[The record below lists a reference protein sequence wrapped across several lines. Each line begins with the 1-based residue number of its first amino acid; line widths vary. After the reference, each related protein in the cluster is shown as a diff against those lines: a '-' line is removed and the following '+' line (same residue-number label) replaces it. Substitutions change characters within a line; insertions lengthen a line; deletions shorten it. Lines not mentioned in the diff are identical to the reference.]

1 MNKEALVNRLN
12 ASAKRQKADIVIK
25 NGKIM
30 DVYNQEWIYED
41 IAITDGVIV
50 GLGEYEG
57 ENTID
62 AEGQM
67 IVPGFIDGHVHIES
81 SMVTPIEFAKA
92 VLPHGVT
99 TVVTDPHEIANV
111 SGEKGIVFMLE
122 QARHT
127 PLNIHFMLPSS
138 VPAASFERSGAILK
152 AADLKPFYE
161 EEEEVLG
168 LAEVMDYV
176 SVQQAEEDMV
186 QKLLDARVAGK
197 RIDGHL
203 AGLST
208 DLINIYRTAFVL
220 NDHEVTSKEEA
231 LDRIRRGMY
240 VMMREGSVAKN
251 TLNVL
256 PAVNEKNARRF
267 FFCTDDKHVDDLL
280 SEGSV
285 NHQVKMAI
293 QAGLDPFLAY
303 QLGSL
308 NAAECY
314 GLDAKGAIAPG
325 FDADLLFVSD
335 LENVTVTM
343 TMVKGQTVAEDSKA
357 VYQDHASTA
366 APDQALLDSV
376 KLAAPLNKQDFHMP
390 IDSEQ
395 QINVIQIIPNQLET
409 RLVQVPAPDAREFEP
424 DTEFDLLKIAVVERH
439 KGLKETGLGVVKGFG
454 FKSGA
459 IATTISH
466 DSHNIIAVGT
476 NDEDIAAAV
485 NKLQEIGGGLTII
498 KNGEELHSVPLPI
511 AGLLS
516 DQSAEQVNQ
525 SLLTL
530 HDKLPLIGFT
540 GGFNPF
546 LTLSFLALPVIP
558 DIKMTTTGLF
568 DVKSFQ
574 HISLQ

>member
-1 MNKEALVNRLN
+1 MNKEALVKRLN
-12 ASAKRQKADIVIK
+12 ASARRQKADIVIK

-30 DVYNQEWIYED
+30 DVYNHEWIYED

-50 GLGEYEG
+50 GLGQYEG
-57 ENTID
+57 EETID
-62 AEGQM
+62 AEGQI

-92 VLPHGVT
+92 VLPNGVT
-99 TVVTDPHEIANV
+99 TIITDPHEIANV
-111 SGEKGIVFMLE
+111 SGQEGIKFMIE
-122 QARHT
+122 QARQT

-138 VPAASFERSGAILK
+138 VPAASFERSGAVLQ
-152 AADLKPFYE
+152 AADLEPFYE
-161 EEEEVLG
+161 EKEVLG

-176 SVQQAEEDMV
+176 SVEQGEADMV
-186 QKLLDARVAGK
+186 NKLLDARSAGK

-208 DLINIYRTAFVL
+208 DLINIYRTALVL
-220 NDHEVTSKEEA
+220 TDHEVTTKEEA

-251 TLNVL
+251 TLKVL

-314 GLDAKGAIAPG
+314 GLDTKGAIAPG
-325 FDADLLFVSD
+325 FDADLLFISD
-335 LENVTVTM
+335 VENVTVTK
-343 TMVKGQTVAEDSKA
+343 TMVKGQTVAEDNKA
-357 VYQDHASTA
+357 VGQAQVHTLT
-366 APDQALLDSV
+366 PDRALLDSV
-376 KLAAPLNKQDFHMP
+376 NLAAPLSERDFHMP
-390 IDSEQ
+390 INPQ
-395 QINVIQIIPNQLET
+395 QQMNVIQIIPNQLET
-409 RLVQVPAPDAREFEP
+409 RLVSVPAPEAHIFQP
-424 DTEFDLLKIAVVERH
+424 DIELDLLKIAVVERH
-439 KGLKETGLGVVKGFG
+439 KGLKETGLGIVKGFG
-454 FKSGA
+454 LKSGA

-466 DSHNIIAVGT
+466 DSHNIIVVGT
-476 NDEDIAAAV
+476 NDADIAAAV
-485 NKLQEIGGGLTII
+485 NKLQEIGGGLTVI
-498 KNGEELHSVPLPI
+498 KDGEELHSVPLPI

-516 DQSAEQVNQ
+516 DQSAELVNQ
-525 SLLTL
+525 SLMTL
-530 HDKLPLIGFT
+530 HEKLSFIGFKDC
-540 GGFNPF
+540 FNPF

-574 HISLQ
+574 HIALQ

>member
-314 GLDAKGAIAPG
+314 GLDTKGAIAPG

>member
-1 MNKEALVNRLN
+1 MNKEALVKRLN
-12 ASAKRQKADIVIK
+12 ASARRQKADIVIK

-30 DVYNQEWIYED
+30 DVYNHEWIYED

-50 GLGEYEG
+50 GLGQYEG
-57 ENTID
+57 EETID
-62 AEGQM
+62 AEGQI

-92 VLPHGVT
+92 VLPNGVT
-99 TVVTDPHEIANV
+99 TIITDPHEIANV
-111 SGEKGIVFMLE
+111 SGQEGIKFMIE
-122 QARHT
+122 QARQT

-138 VPAASFERSGAILK
+138 VPAASFERSGAVLR

-161 EEEEVLG
+161 EKEVLG

-176 SVQQAEEDMV
+176 SVEQGEADMV
-186 QKLLDARVAGK
+186 NKLLDARSAGK

-208 DLINIYRTAFVL
+208 DLINIYRTALVL
-220 NDHEVTSKEEA
+220 TDHEVTTKEEA

-251 TLNVL
+251 TLKVL

-314 GLDAKGAIAPG
+314 GLDTKGAIAPG
-325 FDADLLFVSD
+325 FDADLLFISD
-335 LENVTVTM
+335 VENVTVTK
-343 TMVKGQTVAEDSKA
+343 TMVKGQTVAEDNKA
-357 VYQDHASTA
+357 VGQAQVHTLT
-366 APDQALLDSV
+366 PDPALLDSV
-376 KLAAPLNKQDFHMP
+376 NLAAPLSEQDFHMP
-390 IDSEQ
+390 INPQ
-395 QINVIQIIPNQLET
+395 QQMNVIQIIPNQLET
-409 RLVQVPAPDAREFEP
+409 RLVSVPAPEAHIFQP
-424 DTEFDLLKIAVVERH
+424 DIKLDLLKIAVVERH
-439 KGLKETGLGVVKGFG
+439 KGLKETGLGIVKGFG
-454 FKSGA
+454 LKSGA

-476 NDEDIAAAV
+476 NDADIAAAV
-485 NKLQEIGGGLTII
+485 NKLQEIGGGLTVI
-498 KNGEELHSVPLPI
+498 KDGEELHSVPLPI

-516 DQSAEQVNQ
+516 DQSAELVNQ
-525 SLLTL
+525 SLMTL
-530 HDKLPLIGFT
+530 HEKLSFIGFKDR
-540 GGFNPF
+540 FNPF

-574 HISLQ
+574 HIALQ

>member
-12 ASAKRQKADIVIK
+12 ASARRQKADIVIK

-57 ENTID
+57 ENIID

-92 VLPHGVT
+92 ILPHGVT

-111 SGEKGIVFMLE
+111 SGEKGIAFMIE
-122 QARHT
+122 QARQT

-138 VPAASFERSGAILK
+138 VPAASFERSGAVLK
-152 AADLKPFYE
+152 AADLKPFY

-208 DLINIYRTAFVL
+208 DLINIYRTALVL
-220 NDHEVTSKEEA
+220 NDHEVTTKEEA

-293 QAGLDPFLAY
+293 QAGLNPFLAY

-314 GLDAKGAIAPG
+314 GLDTKGAIAPG

-343 TMVKGQTVAEDSKA
+343 TMVKGQTVAEGSKA
-357 VYQDHASTA
+357 MYQDNASTA
-366 APDQALLDSV
+366 APEAALLDSV
-376 KLAAPLNKQDFHMP
+376 KLAAPLNKQNFHMP
-390 IDSEQ
+390 IDPKQ

-409 RLVQVPAPDAREFEP
+409 RLIHVEAPNARDFES
-424 DTEFDLLKIAVVERH
+424 DIELDLLKIAVVERH
-439 KGLKETGLGVVKGFG
+439 NGLKEIGLGVVKGFG
-454 FKSGA
+454 LKSGA

-466 DSHNIIAVGT
+466 DSHNIIAVGA
-476 NDEDIAAAV
+476 NDADIAAAV
-485 NKLQEIGGGLTII
+485 NKLHE
-498 KNGEELHSVPLPI
+498 
-511 AGLLS
+511 
-516 DQSAEQVNQ
+516 
-525 SLLTL
+525 
-530 HDKLPLIGFT
+530 
-540 GGFNPF
+540 
-546 LTLSFLALPVIP
+546 
-558 DIKMTTTGLF
+558 
-568 DVKSFQ
+568 
-574 HISLQ
+574 

>member
-1 MNKEALVNRLN
+1 LNKEALVKRLN
-12 ASAKRQKADIVIK
+12 ASARRQKADIVIK

-30 DVYNQEWIYED
+30 DVYNHEWIYED

-50 GLGEYEG
+50 GLGQYEG
-57 ENTID
+57 EETID
-62 AEGQM
+62 AEGQI

-92 VLPHGVT
+92 VLPNGVT
-99 TVVTDPHEIANV
+99 TIITDPHEIANV
-111 SGEKGIVFMLE
+111 SGQEGIKFMIE
-122 QARHT
+122 QARQT

-138 VPAASFERSGAILK
+138 VPAASFERSGAVLR

-161 EEEEVLG
+161 EKEVLG

-176 SVQQAEEDMV
+176 SVEQGEADMV
-186 QKLLDARVAGK
+186 NKLLDARSAGK

-208 DLINIYRTAFVL
+208 DLINIYRTALVL
-220 NDHEVTSKEEA
+220 TDHEVTTKEEA

-251 TLNVL
+251 TLKVL

-314 GLDAKGAIAPG
+314 GLDTKGAIAPG
-325 FDADLLFVSD
+325 FDADLLFISD
-335 LENVTVTM
+335 VENVTVTK
-343 TMVKGQTVAEDSKA
+343 TMVKGQTVAEDNKA
-357 VYQDHASTA
+357 VGQAQVHTLT
-366 APDQALLDSV
+366 PDPALLDSV
-376 KLAAPLNKQDFHMP
+376 NLAAPLSEQDFHMP
-390 IDSEQ
+390 INPQ
-395 QINVIQIIPNQLET
+395 QQMNVIQIIPNQLET
-409 RLVQVPAPDAREFEP
+409 RLVSVPAPEAHIFQP
-424 DTEFDLLKIAVVERH
+424 DIELDLLKIAVVERH
-439 KGLKETGLGVVKGFG
+439 KGLKETGLGIVKGFG
-454 FKSGA
+454 LKSGA

-476 NDEDIAAAV
+476 NDADIAAAV
-485 NKLQEIGGGLTII
+485 NKLQEIGGGLTVI
-498 KNGEELHSVPLPI
+498 KDGEELHSVPLPI

-516 DQSAEQVNQ
+516 DQSAELVNQ
-525 SLLTL
+525 SLMTL
-530 HDKLPLIGFT
+530 HEKLSFIGFKDR
-540 GGFNPF
+540 FNPF

-574 HISLQ
+574 HIALQ

>member
-1 MNKEALVNRLN
+1 MNKEALVKRLN
-12 ASAKRQKADIVIK
+12 ASARRQKADIVIK

-30 DVYNQEWIYED
+30 DVYNHEWIYED

-50 GLGEYEG
+50 GLGQYEG
-57 ENTID
+57 EETID
-62 AEGQM
+62 AEGQI

-92 VLPHGVT
+92 VLPNGVT
-99 TVVTDPHEIANV
+99 TIITDPHEIANV
-111 SGEKGIVFMLE
+111 SGQEGIKFMIE
-122 QARHT
+122 QARQT

-138 VPAASFERSGAILK
+138 VPAASFERSGAVLR

-161 EEEEVLG
+161 EKEVLG

-176 SVQQAEEDMV
+176 SVEQGEADMV
-186 QKLLDARVAGK
+186 NKLFDARSAGK

-208 DLINIYRTAFVL
+208 DLINIYRTALVL
-220 NDHEVTSKEEA
+220 TDHEVTTKEEA

-251 TLNVL
+251 TLKVL

-314 GLDAKGAIAPG
+314 GLDTKGAIAPG
-325 FDADLLFVSD
+325 FDADLLFISD
-335 LENVTVTM
+335 VENVTVTK
-343 TMVKGQTVAEDSKA
+343 TMVKGQTVAEDNKA
-357 VYQDHASTA
+357 VGQAQVHTLT
-366 APDQALLDSV
+366 PNPALLDSV
-376 KLAAPLNKQDFHMP
+376 NLAAPLSEQDFHMP
-390 IDSEQ
+390 INPQ
-395 QINVIQIIPNQLET
+395 QQMNVIQIIPNQLET
-409 RLVQVPAPDAREFEP
+409 CLVSVPAPEAHIFQP
-424 DTEFDLLKIAVVERH
+424 DIELDLLKIAVVERH
-439 KGLKETGLGVVKGFG
+439 KGLKETGLGIVKGFG
-454 FKSGA
+454 LKSGA

-476 NDEDIAAAV
+476 NDADIAAAV
-485 NKLQEIGGGLTII
+485 NKLQEIGGGLTVI
-498 KNGEELHSVPLPI
+498 KDGEELHSVPLPI

-516 DQSAEQVNQ
+516 DQSAELVNQ
-525 SLLTL
+525 SLMTL
-530 HDKLPLIGFT
+530 HEKLSFIGFKDR
-540 GGFNPF
+540 FNPF

-574 HISLQ
+574 HIALQ

>member
-1 MNKEALVNRLN
+1 MNKEALVKRLN
-12 ASAKRQKADIVIK
+12 ASARRQKADIVIK

-30 DVYNQEWIYED
+30 DVYNHEWIYED

-50 GLGEYEG
+50 GLGQYEG
-57 ENTID
+57 EETID
-62 AEGQM
+62 AEGQI

-92 VLPHGVT
+92 VLPNGVT
-99 TVVTDPHEIANV
+99 TIITDPHEIANV
-111 SGEKGIVFMLE
+111 SGQEGIKFMIE
-122 QARHT
+122 QARQT

-138 VPAASFERSGAILK
+138 VPAASFERSGAVLR

-161 EEEEVLG
+161 EKEVLG

-176 SVQQAEEDMV
+176 SVEQGEADMV
-186 QKLLDARVAGK
+186 NKLLDARSAGK

-208 DLINIYRTAFVL
+208 DLINIYRTALVL
-220 NDHEVTSKEEA
+220 TDHEVTTKEEA

-251 TLNVL
+251 TLKVL

-314 GLDAKGAIAPG
+314 GLDTKGAIAPG
-325 FDADLLFVSD
+325 FDADLLFISD
-335 LENVTVTM
+335 VENVTVTK
-343 TMVKGQTVAEDSKA
+343 TMVKGQTVAEDNKA
-357 VYQDHASTA
+357 VGQAQVHTLT
-366 APDQALLDSV
+366 PDPALLDSV
-376 KLAAPLNKQDFHMP
+376 NLAAPLSEQDFHMP
-390 IDSEQ
+390 INPQ
-395 QINVIQIIPNQLET
+395 QQMNVIQIIPNQLET
-409 RLVQVPAPDAREFEP
+409 RLVSVPAPEAHIFQP
-424 DTEFDLLKIAVVERH
+424 DIELDLLKIAVVERH
-439 KGLKETGLGVVKGFG
+439 KGLKETGLGIVKGFG
-454 FKSGA
+454 LKSGA

-476 NDEDIAAAV
+476 NDDDIAAAV
-485 NKLQEIGGGLTII
+485 NKLQEIGGGLTVI
-498 KNGEELHSVPLPI
+498 KDGEELHSVPLPI
-511 AGLLS
+511 GGLLS
-516 DQSAEQVNQ
+516 DQSAELVNQ
-525 SLLTL
+525 SLMTL
-530 HDKLPLIGFT
+530 HEKLSFIGFKDR
-540 GGFNPF
+540 FNPF

-574 HISLQ
+574 HIALQ

>member
-1 MNKEALVNRLN
+1 MNKEALVKRLN
-12 ASAKRQKADIVIK
+12 ASARRQKADIVIK

-30 DVYNQEWIYED
+30 DIYNHEWIYED

-50 GLGEYEG
+50 GLGQYEG
-57 ENTID
+57 EETID
-62 AEGQM
+62 AEGQI

-92 VLPHGVT
+92 VLPNGVT
-99 TVVTDPHEIANV
+99 TIITDPHEIANV
-111 SGEKGIVFMLE
+111 SGQEGIKFMIE
-122 QARHT
+122 QARQT

-138 VPAASFERSGAILK
+138 VPAASFERSGAVLR
-152 AADLKPFYE
+152 AADLEPFYE
-161 EEEEVLG
+161 EKEVLG

-176 SVQQAEEDMV
+176 SVEQGEADMV
-186 QKLLDARVAGK
+186 NKLLDARSAGK

-208 DLINIYRTAFVL
+208 DLINIYRTALVL
-220 NDHEVTSKEEA
+220 TDHEVTTKEEA

-251 TLNVL
+251 TLKVL

-314 GLDAKGAIAPG
+314 GLDTKGAIAPG
-325 FDADLLFVSD
+325 FDADLLFISD
-335 LENVTVTM
+335 VENVTVTK
-343 TMVKGQTVAEDSKA
+343 TMVKGQTVAEDNKA
-357 VYQDHASTA
+357 VGQAQVHTLT
-366 APDQALLDSV
+366 PDRALLDSV
-376 KLAAPLNKQDFHMP
+376 NLAAPLSERDFHMP
-390 IDSEQ
+390 INPQ
-395 QINVIQIIPNQLET
+395 QKMNVIQIIPNQLET
-409 RLVQVPAPDAREFEP
+409 RLVSVPAPEAHIFQP
-424 DTEFDLLKIAVVERH
+424 DIELDLLKIAVVERH
-439 KGLKETGLGVVKGFG
+439 KGLKETGLGIVKGFG
-454 FKSGA
+454 LKSGA

-476 NDEDIAAAV
+476 NDADIAAAV
-485 NKLQEIGGGLTII
+485 NKLQEIGGGLTVI
-498 KNGEELHSVPLPI
+498 KDGEELHSVPLPI

-516 DQSAEQVNQ
+516 DQSAELVNQ
-525 SLLTL
+525 SLMTL
-530 HDKLPLIGFT
+530 HEKLSFIGFKDR
-540 GGFNPF
+540 FNPF

-574 HISLQ
+574 HIALQ

>member
-1 MNKEALVNRLN
+1 MNKETLAERLN
-12 ASAKRQKADIVIK
+12 ASAGRQKADTVIK

-30 DVYNQEWIYED
+30 DVFNQEWISAD

-57 ENTID
+57 EEVID

-99 TVVTDPHEIANV
+99 TVITDPHEIANV
-111 SGEKGIVFMLE
+111 SGAKGISFMIE
-122 QARHT
+122 QAKKA
-127 PLNIHFMLPSS
+127 PLNIRFMLPSC
-138 VPAASFERSGAILK
+138 VPAASFERSGAVLK
-152 AADLKPFYE
+152 AEDLKPFYQE
-161 EEEEVLG
+161 KEVLG

-176 SVQQAEEDMV
+176 SVAEGEEDML
-186 QKLLDARVAGK
+186 QKLLDAKRHGK

-203 AGLST
+203 AGLSS
-208 DLINIYRTAFVL
+208 DIINIYRTAMVS
-220 NDHEVTSKEEA
+220 NDHEVTTKEEA

-240 VMMREGSVAKN
+240 VMLREGSVAKN

-285 NHQVKMAI
+285 NHQVKMAMK
-293 QAGLDPFLAY
+293 AGLDPFLAY
-303 QLGSL
+303 QLASL

-314 GLDAKGAIAPG
+314 GLETKGAVAPG
-325 FDADLLFVSD
+325 FDADLLFISD
-335 LENVTVTM
+335 VREAAVTK
-343 TMVKGQTVAEDSKA
+343 TMVAGRTVAENGRT
-357 VYQDHASTA
+357 VYEQSAGSYS
-366 APDQALLDSV
+366 PDQALLDTV
-376 KLAAPLNKQDFHMP
+376 RLKAPLTESDFHIP
-390 IDSEQ
+390 IQEGKKM
-395 QINVIQIIPNQLET
+395 NVIEMIPNHLET
-409 RLVQVPAPDAREFEP
+409 RKKEVPAPSADAFRP
-424 DTEFDLLKIAVVERH
+424 DTENDLLKIAVAERH
-439 KGLKETGLGVVKGFG
+439 SGEKMIGLGIVQGFGLKE
-454 FKSGA
+454 GA

-476 NDEDIAAAV
+476 NDADLAKAI
-485 NKLQEIGGGLTII
+485 NRLRDTGGGLTAV
-498 KNGEELHSVPLPI
+498 KNGELLHSVPLPI

-516 DQSAEQVNQ
+516 DKSAEWVNDSLGVLHEKL
-525 SLLTL
+525 SLL
-530 HDKLPLIGFT
+530 GFT
-540 GGFNPF
+540 GDFNPF

-558 DIKMTTTGLF
+558 DIKMTAAGLF
-568 DVKSFQ
+568 DVKAFQ
-574 HISLQ
+574 HIPLQ

>member
-1 MNKEALVNRLN
+1 MNKEALVKRLN
-12 ASAKRQKADIVIK
+12 ASARRQKADIVIK

-30 DVYNQEWIYED
+30 DVYNHEWIYED

-50 GLGEYEG
+50 GLGQYEG
-57 ENTID
+57 EETID
-62 AEGQM
+62 AEGQI

-92 VLPHGVT
+92 VLPNGVT
-99 TVVTDPHEIANV
+99 TIITDPHEIANV
-111 SGEKGIVFMLE
+111 SGQEGIKFMIE
-122 QARHT
+122 QARQT

-138 VPAASFERSGAILK
+138 VPAASFERSGAVLR

-161 EEEEVLG
+161 EKEVLG

-176 SVQQAEEDMV
+176 SVEQGEADMV
-186 QKLLDARVAGK
+186 NKLLDARSAGK

-208 DLINIYRTAFVL
+208 DLINIYRTALVL
-220 NDHEVTSKEEA
+220 TDHEVTTKEEA

-251 TLNVL
+251 TLKVL

-314 GLDAKGAIAPG
+314 GLDTKGAIAPG
-325 FDADLLFVSD
+325 FDADLLFISD
-335 LENVTVTM
+335 VENVTVTK
-343 TMVKGQTVAEDSKA
+343 TMVKGQTVAEDNKA
-357 VYQDHASTA
+357 VGQAQVHTLT
-366 APDQALLDSV
+366 PDPALLDSV
-376 KLAAPLNKQDFHMP
+376 NLAAPLSEQDFHMP
-390 IDSEQ
+390 INPQ
-395 QINVIQIIPNQLET
+395 QQMNVIQIIPNQLET
-409 RLVQVPAPDAREFEP
+409 RLVSVPAPEAHIFQP
-424 DTEFDLLKIAVVERH
+424 DIELDLLKIAVVERH
-439 KGLKETGLGVVKGFG
+439 KGLKETGLGIVKGFG
-454 FKSGA
+454 LKSGA

-476 NDEDIAAAV
+476 NDNDIAAAV
-485 NKLQEIGGGLTII
+485 NKLQEIGGGLTVI
-498 KNGEELHSVPLPI
+498 KDGEELHSVPLPI
-511 AGLLS
+511 GGLLS
-516 DQSAEQVNQ
+516 DQSAELVNQ
-525 SLLTL
+525 SLMTL
-530 HDKLPLIGFT
+530 HEKLSFIGFKDR
-540 GGFNPF
+540 FNPF

-574 HISLQ
+574 HIALQ

>member
-1 MNKEALVNRLN
+1 MNKEALVKRLN
-12 ASAKRQKADIVIK
+12 ASARRQKADIVIK

-30 DVYNQEWIYED
+30 DVYNHEWIYED

-50 GLGEYEG
+50 GLGQYEG
-57 ENTID
+57 EETID
-62 AEGQM
+62 AEGQI

-92 VLPHGVT
+92 VLPNGVT
-99 TVVTDPHEIANV
+99 TIITDPHEIANV
-111 SGEKGIVFMLE
+111 SGQEGIKFMIE
-122 QARHT
+122 QARQT

-138 VPAASFERSGAILK
+138 VPAASFERSGAVLR
-152 AADLKPFYE
+152 AADLKTFYE
-161 EEEEVLG
+161 EKEVLG

-176 SVQQAEEDMV
+176 SVEQGEADMV
-186 QKLLDARVAGK
+186 NKLLDARSAGK

-208 DLINIYRTAFVL
+208 DLINIYRTALVL
-220 NDHEVTSKEEA
+220 TDHEVTTKEEA

-251 TLNVL
+251 TLKVL

-314 GLDAKGAIAPG
+314 GLDTKGAIAPG
-325 FDADLLFVSD
+325 FDADLLFISD
-335 LENVTVTM
+335 VENVTVTK
-343 TMVKGQTVAEDSKA
+343 TMVKGQTVAEDNKA
-357 VYQDHASTA
+357 VGQAQVDTLT
-366 APDQALLDSV
+366 PDPALLDSV
-376 KLAAPLNKQDFHMP
+376 NLAAPLSEQDFHMP
-390 IDSEQ
+390 INPQ
-395 QINVIQIIPNQLET
+395 QQMNVIQIIPNQLET
-409 RLVQVPAPDAREFEP
+409 RLVSVPAPEAHIFQP
-424 DTEFDLLKIAVVERH
+424 DIELDLLKIAVVERH
-439 KGLKETGLGVVKGFG
+439 KGLKETGLGIVKGFG
-454 FKSGA
+454 LKSGA

-476 NDEDIAAAV
+476 NDADIAAAV
-485 NKLQEIGGGLTII
+485 NKLQEIGGGLTVI
-498 KNGEELHSVPLPI
+498 KDGEELHSVPLPI

-516 DQSAEQVNQ
+516 DQSAELVNQ
-525 SLLTL
+525 SLMTL
-530 HDKLPLIGFT
+530 HEKLSFIGFKDR
-540 GGFNPF
+540 FNPF

-574 HISLQ
+574 HIALQ

>member
-1 MNKEALVNRLN
+1 MNKEVLVNRLN
-12 ASAKRQKADIVIK
+12 ASARRQKADIVIK

-30 DVYNQEWIYED
+30 DVFNQEWIYED

-57 ENTID
+57 ENNID

-111 SGEKGIVFMLE
+111 SGEKGIAFMIE
-122 QARHT
+122 QARQT

-138 VPAASFERSGAILK
+138 VPAASFERSGAVLK

-161 EEEEVLG
+161 EKEVLG
-168 LAEVMDYV
+168 LAEVMDFV

-186 QKLLDARVAGK
+186 QKLLDARIAGK
-197 RIDGHL
+197 RVDGHL
-203 AGLST
+203 AGLTT

-220 NDHEVTSKEEA
+220 NDHEVTTKEEA

-314 GLDAKGAIAPG
+314 GLDTKGAIAPG

-335 LENVTVTM
+335 LGNVTVTK
-343 TMVKGQTVAEDSKA
+343 TMVHGQTVAEGGEA
-357 VYQDHASTA
+357 VYHDSAS
-366 APDQALLDSV
+366 APAPEPALLDSV
-376 KLAAPLNKQDFHMP
+376 KLAAPLNKQNLNMP
-390 IDSEQ
+390 IDSKR
-395 QINVIQIIPNQLET
+395 QIHVIQIIPNQLET
-409 RLVQVPAPDAREFEP
+409 RLVRVPSPDAHVFEP
-424 DTEFDLLKIAVVERH
+424 DTELDLLKIAVVERH

-459 IATTISH
+459 IATSISH

-476 NDEDIAAAV
+476 NDADIAAAV

-530 HDKLPLIGFT
+530 HDQLSSVGFT
-540 GGFNPF
+540 GEFNPF

-574 HISLQ
+574 HITLQ

>member
-1 MNKEALVNRLN
+1 MNKETLVKRLD
-12 ASAKRQKADIVIK
+12 ASARRRKADTVIK

-30 DVYNQEWIYED
+30 DVFNQEWIQAD
-41 IAITDGVIV
+41 IAITDGVII
-50 GLGEYEG
+50 GLGQYEG
-57 ENTID
+57 EETID

-99 TVVTDPHEIANV
+99 TIITDPHEIANV
-111 SGEKGIVFMLE
+111 AGGKGIKFMIE
-122 QARHT
+122 QARKT

-152 AADLKPFYE
+152 AADLKSFYKE
-161 EEEEVLG
+161 KEVLG

-176 SVQQAEEDMV
+176 SVGQGEDDMLD
-186 QKLLDARVAGK
+186 KLLDAKLAGK

-208 DLINIYRTAFVL
+208 DFVNIYRTAFVL
-220 NDHEVTSKEEA
+220 NDHEVTTKEEA

-240 VMMREGSVAKN
+240 VMLREGSVAKN
-251 TLNVL
+251 VLNVL

-280 SEGSV
+280 EEGSI
-285 NHQVKMAI
+285 NHQVKIAI
-293 QAGLDPFLAY
+293 KAGLDPFLAY

-314 GLDAKGAIAPG
+314 GLDTKGAIAPG
-325 FDADLLFVSD
+325 YDADLLFISNV
-335 LENVTVTM
+335 ENVSITK
-343 TMVKGQTVAEDSKA
+343 TMVKGQTIAEKGRN
-357 VYQDHASTA
+357 VYQNEQEPIT
-366 APDQALLDSV
+366 PDQSLLQSV
-376 KLAAPLNKQDFHMP
+376 RLAPLNKQDFVIP
-390 IDSEQ
+390 IDPKKN
-395 QINVIQIIPNQLET
+395 IRVIRIIPNQLET
-409 RLVQVPAPDAREFEP
+409 KLISAHADNSVFQPDINQ
-424 DTEFDLLKIAVVERH
+424 DLLKIAVVERH
-439 KGLKETGLGVVKGFG
+439 KALRETGLGVVQGFG
-454 FKSGA
+454 LKDGA
-459 IATTISH
+459 LATTISH

-476 NDEDIAAAV
+476 NDTDIAAAV
-485 NKLQEIGGGLTII
+485 NKLQEIGGGLTVV
-498 KNGEELHSVPLPI
+498 KGGKELHSVPLPI

-516 DQSAEQVNQ
+516 DQSAEWVND
-525 SLLTL
+525 SLHVL
-530 HDKLPLIGFT
+530 HEQLSLIGFT
-540 GGFNPF
+540 GDFNPF

-558 DIKMTTTGLF
+558 DIKMTTKGLF
-568 DVKSFQ
+568 DVKAFQ

>member
-1 MNKEALVNRLN
+1 MNKEALVKRLN
-12 ASAKRQKADIVIK
+12 ASARRQKADIVIK

-30 DVYNQEWIYED
+30 DVYNHEWIYED

-50 GLGEYEG
+50 GLGQYEG
-57 ENTID
+57 EETID
-62 AEGQM
+62 AEGQI

-92 VLPHGVT
+92 VLPNGVT
-99 TVVTDPHEIANV
+99 TIITDPHEIANV
-111 SGEKGIVFMLE
+111 SGQEGIKFMIE
-122 QARHT
+122 QARQT

-138 VPAASFERSGAILK
+138 VPAASFERSGAVLR

-161 EEEEVLG
+161 EKEVLG

-176 SVQQAEEDMV
+176 SVEQGEADMV
-186 QKLLDARVAGK
+186 NKLLDARSAGK

-208 DLINIYRTAFVL
+208 DLINIYRTALVL
-220 NDHEVTSKEEA
+220 TDHEVTTKEEA

-251 TLNVL
+251 TLKVL

-314 GLDAKGAIAPG
+314 GLDTKGAIAPG
-325 FDADLLFVSD
+325 FDADLLFISD
-335 LENVTVTM
+335 VENVTVTK
-343 TMVKGQTVAEDSKA
+343 TMVKGQTVAEDNKA
-357 VYQDHASTA
+357 VGQAQVHTLT
-366 APDQALLDSV
+366 PDPALLDSV
-376 KLAAPLNKQDFHMP
+376 NLAAPLSEQDFHMP
-390 IDSEQ
+390 INPQ
-395 QINVIQIIPNQLET
+395 QQMNVIQIIPNQLET
-409 RLVQVPAPDAREFEP
+409 RLVSVPAPEAHIFQP
-424 DTEFDLLKIAVVERH
+424 DIELDLLKIAVVERH
-439 KGLKETGLGVVKGFG
+439 KGLKETGLGIVKGFG
-454 FKSGA
+454 LKSGA

-476 NDEDIAAAV
+476 NDADIAAAV
-485 NKLQEIGGGLTII
+485 NKLQEIGGGLTVI
-498 KNGEELHSVPLPI
+498 KDGEDLHSVPLPI

-516 DQSAEQVNQ
+516 DQSAELVNQ
-525 SLLTL
+525 SLMTL
-530 HDKLPLIGFT
+530 HEKLSFIGFKDR
-540 GGFNPF
+540 FNPF

-574 HISLQ
+574 HIALQ

>member
-1 MNKEALVNRLN
+1 MNKEALVKRLN
-12 ASAKRQKADIVIK
+12 ASARRQKADIVIK

-30 DVYNQEWIYED
+30 DVYNHEWIYED

-50 GLGEYEG
+50 GLGQYEG
-57 ENTID
+57 EETID
-62 AEGQM
+62 AEGQI

-92 VLPHGVT
+92 VLPNGVT
-99 TVVTDPHEIANV
+99 TIITDPHEIANV
-111 SGEKGIVFMLE
+111 SGQEGIKFMIE
-122 QARHT
+122 QARQT

-138 VPAASFERSGAILK
+138 VPAASFERSGAVLR

-161 EEEEVLG
+161 EKEVLG

-176 SVQQAEEDMV
+176 SVEQGEADMV
-186 QKLLDARVAGK
+186 NKLLDARSAGK

-208 DLINIYRTAFVL
+208 DLINIYRTALVL
-220 NDHEVTSKEEA
+220 TDHEVTTKEEA

-251 TLNVL
+251 TLKVL

-314 GLDAKGAIAPG
+314 GLDTKGAIAPG
-325 FDADLLFVSD
+325 FDADLLFISD
-335 LENVTVTM
+335 VENVTVTK
-343 TMVKGQTVAEDSKA
+343 TMVKGQTVAEDNKA
-357 VYQDHASTA
+357 VGQAQVHTLT
-366 APDQALLDSV
+366 PDPALLDSV
-376 KLAAPLNKQDFHMP
+376 NLAAPLSEQDFHMP
-390 IDSEQ
+390 INPQ
-395 QINVIQIIPNQLET
+395 QQMNVIQIIPNQLET
-409 RLVQVPAPDAREFEP
+409 RLVSVPAPEAHIFQP
-424 DTEFDLLKIAVVERH
+424 DIELDLLKIAVVERH
-439 KGLKETGLGVVKGFG
+439 KGLKETGLGIVKGFG
-454 FKSGA
+454 LKSGA

-476 NDEDIAAAV
+476 NDADIAAAV
-485 NKLQEIGGGLTII
+485 NKLQEIGGGLTVI
-498 KNGEELHSVPLPI
+498 KDGEELHSVPLPI
-511 AGLLS
+511 GGLLS
-516 DQSAEQVNQ
+516 DQSAELVNQ
-525 SLLTL
+525 SLMTL
-530 HDKLPLIGFT
+530 HEKLSFIGFKDR
-540 GGFNPF
+540 FNPF

-574 HISLQ
+574 HIALQ

>member
-1 MNKEALVNRLN
+1 MNKEVLVKRLN
-12 ASAKRQKADIVIK
+12 ASARRQKADIVIK

-30 DVYNQEWIYED
+30 DVYNHEWIYED

-50 GLGEYEG
+50 GLGQYEG
-57 ENTID
+57 EETID
-62 AEGQM
+62 AEGQI

-92 VLPHGVT
+92 VLPNGVT
-99 TVVTDPHEIANV
+99 TIITDPHEIANV
-111 SGEKGIVFMLE
+111 SGQEGIKFMIE
-122 QARHT
+122 QARQT

-138 VPAASFERSGAILK
+138 VPAASFERSGAVLR

-161 EEEEVLG
+161 EKEVLG

-176 SVQQAEEDMV
+176 SVEQGEADMV
-186 QKLLDARVAGK
+186 NKLLDARSAGK

-208 DLINIYRTAFVL
+208 DLINIYRTALVL
-220 NDHEVTSKEEA
+220 TDHEVTTKEEA

-251 TLNVL
+251 TLKVL

-314 GLDAKGAIAPG
+314 GLDTKGAIAPG
-325 FDADLLFVSD
+325 FDADLLFISD
-335 LENVTVTM
+335 VENVTVTK
-343 TMVKGQTVAEDSKA
+343 TMVKGQTVAEDNKA
-357 VYQDHASTA
+357 VGQAQVHTLT
-366 APDQALLDSV
+366 PDRALLDSV
-376 KLAAPLNKQDFHMP
+376 NLAAPLSERDFHMP
-390 IDSEQ
+390 INPQ
-395 QINVIQIIPNQLET
+395 QQMNVIQIIPNQLET
-409 RLVQVPAPDAREFEP
+409 RLVSVPAPEAHIFQP
-424 DTEFDLLKIAVVERH
+424 DIELDLLKIAVVERH
-439 KGLKETGLGVVKGFG
+439 KGLKETGLGIVKGFG
-454 FKSGA
+454 LKSGA

-466 DSHNIIAVGT
+466 DSHNIIVVGT
-476 NDEDIAAAV
+476 NDADIAAAV
-485 NKLQEIGGGLTII
+485 NKLQEIGGGLTVI
-498 KNGEELHSVPLPI
+498 KDGEELHSVPLPI

-516 DQSAEQVNQ
+516 DQSAELVNQ
-525 SLLTL
+525 SLMTL
-530 HDKLPLIGFT
+530 HEKLSFIGFKDC
-540 GGFNPF
+540 FNPF

-574 HISLQ
+574 HIALQ

>member
-1 MNKEALVNRLN
+1 MNKEALVKKLN
-12 ASAKRQKADIVIK
+12 ASARRQKADIVIK

-30 DVYNQEWIYED
+30 DVYNHEWIYED

-50 GLGEYEG
+50 GLGQYEG
-57 ENTID
+57 EETID
-62 AEGQM
+62 AEGQV

-92 VLPHGVT
+92 VLPNGVT
-99 TVVTDPHEIANV
+99 TIITDPHEIANV
-111 SGEKGIVFMLE
+111 SGQEGIKFMIE
-122 QARHT
+122 QARQT

-138 VPAASFERSGAILK
+138 VPAASFERSGAVLR

-161 EEEEVLG
+161 EKEVLG

-176 SVQQAEEDMV
+176 SVEQGEADMV
-186 QKLLDARVAGK
+186 NKLFDARSAGK

-203 AGLST
+203 AGLTT

-220 NDHEVTSKEEA
+220 TDHEVTTKEEA

-251 TLNVL
+251 TMKVL

-314 GLDAKGAIAPG
+314 GLDTKGAIAPG
-325 FDADLLFVSD
+325 FDADLLFISD
-335 LENVTVTM
+335 VENVTVTK
-343 TMVKGQTVAEDSKA
+343 TLVKGQTVAEDNKA
-357 VYQDHASTA
+357 VCQAQAHTLT
-366 APDQALLDSV
+366 PDPALLHSV
-376 KLAAPLNKQDFHMP
+376 NLAAPLSEQDFHMP
-390 IDSEQ
+390 IDPQ
-395 QINVIQIIPNQLET
+395 QQMNVIQIIPNQLET
-409 RLVQVPAPDAREFEP
+409 RLVSVPAPEAPIFQP
-424 DTEFDLLKIAVVERH
+424 DIDLDLLKIAVVERH
-439 KGLKETGLGVVKGFG
+439 KGLKETGLGIVKGFG
-454 FKSGA
+454 LKSGA

-476 NDEDIAAAV
+476 NDTDIAAAV
-485 NKLQEIGGGLTII
+485 NKLQEIGGGLTVI
-498 KNGEELHSVPLPI
+498 KDGEELHSVALPI

-516 DQSAEQVNQ
+516 DQSAELVNQ
-525 SLLTL
+525 SLMTL
-530 HDKLPLIGFT
+530 HEKLSFIGFKDR
-540 GGFNPF
+540 FNPF

-574 HISLQ
+574 HIALQ

>member
-314 GLDAKGAIAPG
+314 GLDTKGAIAPG

-525 SLLTL
+525 SLQTL

>member
-1 MNKEALVNRLN
+1 MNKEALVKRLN
-12 ASAKRQKADIVIK
+12 ASARRQKADIVIK

-30 DVYNQEWIYED
+30 DVYNHEWIYED

-50 GLGEYEG
+50 GLGQYEG
-57 ENTID
+57 EETID
-62 AEGQM
+62 AEGQI

-92 VLPHGVT
+92 VLPNGVT
-99 TVVTDPHEIANV
+99 TIITDPHEIANV
-111 SGEKGIVFMLE
+111 SGQEGIKFMIE
-122 QARHT
+122 QARQT

-138 VPAASFERSGAILK
+138 VPAASFERSGAVLR

-161 EEEEVLG
+161 EKEVLG

-176 SVQQAEEDMV
+176 SVEQGEADMIN
-186 QKLLDARVAGK
+186 KLFDARSAGK

-208 DLINIYRTAFVL
+208 DLINIYRTALVL
-220 NDHEVTSKEEA
+220 TDHEVTTKEEA

-251 TLNVL
+251 TLKVL

-314 GLDAKGAIAPG
+314 GLDTKGAIAPG
-325 FDADLLFVSD
+325 FDADLLFISD
-335 LENVTVTM
+335 VENVTVTK
-343 TMVKGQTVAEDSKA
+343 TMVKGQTVAEDNKA
-357 VYQDHASTA
+357 VGQAQVHTLT
-366 APDQALLDSV
+366 PNPALLDSV
-376 KLAAPLNKQDFHMP
+376 NLAAPLSEQDFHMP
-390 IDSEQ
+390 INPQ
-395 QINVIQIIPNQLET
+395 QQMNVIQIIPNQLET
-409 RLVQVPAPDAREFEP
+409 CLVSVPAPEAHIFQP
-424 DTEFDLLKIAVVERH
+424 DIELDLLKIAVVERH
-439 KGLKETGLGVVKGFG
+439 KGLKETGLGIVKGFG
-454 FKSGA
+454 LKSGA

-476 NDEDIAAAV
+476 NDADIAAAV
-485 NKLQEIGGGLTII
+485 NKLQEIGGGLTVI
-498 KNGEELHSVPLPI
+498 KDGEELHSVPLPI

-516 DQSAEQVNQ
+516 DQSAELVNQ
-525 SLLTL
+525 SLMTL
-530 HDKLPLIGFT
+530 HEKLSFIGFKDR
-540 GGFNPF
+540 FNPF

-574 HISLQ
+574 HIALQ